1 MTPLKMNKVLKGLI
15 SLVVVLVLVVMYLGN
30 KKLTGIATDT
40 TRLKAEAEA
49 AKQQVA
55 TYEETKAK
63 VESLDYVDEL
73 AAKVLPADK
82 EQSAILAEVSEFALR
97 SGLTISQI
105 TFDDAPTPQA
115 TPGTSSTAPTQK
127 VATPN
132 GVQVI
137 PVTIEFTPGS
147 QYGSILDFLKTAE
160 ANQRKMQVTN
170 ISITPDVD
178 DRQLFS
184 DVSVS
189 MNLYAKK
196 QTGAENE

>member
-1 MTPLKMNKVLKGLI
+1 MTPLKMNKLLKGLI
-15 SLVVVLVLVVMYLGN
+15 GLTIVLVAAVIFVGN
-30 KKLTGIATDT
+30 NKLTGVATET
-40 TRLKAEAEA
+40 ARLKAEAEA
-49 AKQQVA
+49 TKQQVA

-105 TFDDAPTPQA
+105 AFNDAPASQSAPANSTTPK
-115 TPGTSSTAPTQK
+115 TK
-127 VATPN
+127 VTTPN

-137 PVTIEFTPGS
+137 PVTIEFTEGS
-147 QYGSILDFLKTAE
+147 QYNAVLDFLKTVE
-160 ANQRKMQVTN
+160 GNQRKMQVTD
-170 ISITPDVD
+170 ISITPDAE

-184 DVSVS
+184 EVSVS
-189 MNLYAKK
+189 MNLYAKQQRGTK
-196 QTGAENE
+196 NE

>member
-1 MTPLKMNKVLKGLI
+1 MTPRKMNKLLKVFIGLTI
-15 SLVVVLVLVVMYLGN
+15 TLVLLVLFVGN
-30 KKLTGIATDT
+30 KKLTSVAVET

-49 AKQQVA
+49 TKQQVA
-55 TYEETKAK
+55 TYEDTKAK

-105 TFDDAPTPQA
+105 AFSDTSDSQQA
-115 TPGTSSTAPTQK
+115 AGSGTK
-127 VATPN
+127 GATPN

-137 PVTIEFTPGS
+137 PVTIQFAEGS
-147 QYGSILDFLKTAE
+147 RYDAVLDFLKTAE
-160 ANQRKMQVTN
+160 GNQRKMQVTD
-170 ISITPDVD
+170 ISITPDAD
-178 DRQLFS
+178 NRQIFS

-189 MNLYAKK
+189 MNLYAKR
-196 QTGAENE
+196 QSGAKNE